1 MAPPA
6 EIMAM
11 VSHPHQQR
19 IAAALAILAVLA
31 FGLLPAEH
39 VHIARTHDAH
49 HSDLVHRHF
58 EPHHPTDTRPTV
70 DHADPNQTV
79 RWLTASFSSP
89 ESARHVWADN
99 HLVQHAITILRP
111 EQTFRAAIRALF
123 VSVHDPPW
131 ATPSGL
137 RAPPACLL

>member
-1 MAPPA
+1 MAV
-6 EIMAM
+6 

-19 IAAALAILAVLA
+19 ITAALAILAVVA

-39 VHIARTHDAH
+39 VHVARTHDAH

-58 EPHHPTDTRPTV
+58 EPHHRTTTQPGV
-70 DHADPNQTV
+70 DHADDDQAV
-79 RWLTASFSSP
+79 RWLSGSFTNFG
-89 ESARHVWADN
+89 SAGQGSADN
-99 HLVQHAITILRP
+99 QRIEPAPLISRP
-111 EQTFRAAIRALF
+111 PQTFRGMIQALF